1 MLSAFQNAALEE
13 VVMVGFLFTR
23 FRQLAWQPWVVLL
36 VSAGIRGSYHL
47 YQGWGDFI
55 GNIVMGLFLGWVFSR
70 RCRLLPLIV
79 AHAFL
84 DIVSF
89 LGYAYLAGRVS
100 WL

>member
-1 MLSAFQNAALEE
+1 
-13 VVMVGFLFTR
+13 
-23 FRQLAWQPWVVLL
+23 
-36 VSAGIRGSYHL
+36 
-47 YQGWGDFI
+47 
-55 GNIVMGLFLGWVFSR
+55 
-70 RCRLLPLIV
+70 V

>member
-1 MLSAFQNAALEE
+1 MSIWIVYESL
-13 VVMVGFLFTR
+13 
-23 FRQLAWQPWVVLL
+23 
-36 VSAGIRGSYHL
+36 
-47 YQGWGDFI
+47 WG
-55 GNIVMGLFLGWVFSR
+55 NTEA
-70 RCRLLPLIV
+70 V